1 MTLWLEEL
9 YEQQTKVLM
18 MYDKPNYSR
27 INDAYLK
34 VLTEGGHNQKAN
46 VVNQLTQLKR
56 NAEHLLEQVNADL
69 EYPAWWV
76 NKLVKANDYLDT
88 AHDYL
93 NNKVDQGQSP
103 IQKDESVNEDA
114 ADAAKLKAKQ
124 AAEAEKLKDK
134 QEADKESLK
143 SKHERETETQK
154 RKDEAEKASDQAV
167 AAREGFSSFIKE
179 ANKQIQVGWDMGD
192 PKRIAPDWQDEFGI
206 VMVKWDKRKAA
217 ITVSGDEKELLKWLT
232 TDYGMDKKDSQD
244 LIRKGK
250 RVR

>member
-18 MYDKPNYSR
+18 MYDKPDYSR

-93 NNKVDQGQSP
+93 NNKVDQNQSP
-103 IQKDESVNEDA
+103 IQKDESVDLE
-114 ADAAKLKAKQ
+114 
-124 AAEAEKLKDK
+124 EKLQENYFNVVYKDK
-134 QEADKESLK
+134 RGKAEDGKEKAFKSKAQADKYAAQGNKADKVGGTYTVMLVKGKMESVN
-143 SKHERETETQK
+143 E
-154 RKDEAEKASDQAV
+154 
-167 AAREGFSSFIKE
+167 
-179 ANKQIQVGWDMGD
+179 
-192 PKRIAPDWQDEFGI
+192 
-206 VMVKWDKRKAA
+206 
-217 ITVSGDEKELLKWLT
+217 EKENEN
-232 TDYGMDKKDSQD
+232 
-244 LIRKGK
+244 I
-250 RVR
+250 